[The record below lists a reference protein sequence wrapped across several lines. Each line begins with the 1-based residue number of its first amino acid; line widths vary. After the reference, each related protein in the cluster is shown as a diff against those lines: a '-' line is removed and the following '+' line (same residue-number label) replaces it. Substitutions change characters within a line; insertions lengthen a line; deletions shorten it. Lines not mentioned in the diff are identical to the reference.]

1 MESVGCRVV
10 DAAIGD
16 VAGGVESSADSD
28 PPHAVSASVAISV
41 AVVSFR
47 PLSSDTLGDL
57 DEFMVEFTEEPCPI
71 VSAPQTSGA
80 DPAHSHRASERTRGV
95 R

>member
-1 MESVGCRVV
+1 MESVGGGVG

-28 PPHAVSASVAISV
+28 PPHAASASVAINV

-47 PLSSDTLGDL
+47 PLSSNTLGDL
-57 DEFMVEFTEEPCPI
+57 VEFTEEPCPI

-80 DPAHSHRASERTRGV
+80 DPGNTHRASERTLG
-95 R
+95 